1 MAMKSSKNNS
11 SQHSIIEKV
20 KGLLQENRELRLA
33 NRSLYDKLEDVSS
46 IARNG
51 IEQKSY
57 LDALRKIIKMC
68 NSNGI

>member
-1 MAMKSSKNNS
+1 MKSSKNNS

-33 NRSLYDKLEDVSS
+33 NRSLYDKLEAVGA

-51 IEQKSY
+51 KEQRSY
-57 LDALRKIIKMC
+57 LDALRKIIDLLK
-68 NSNGI
+68 

>member
-1 MAMKSSKNNS
+1 MSSEHNS
-11 SQHSIIEKV
+11 NQHSIIKKV

-33 NRSLYDKLEDVSS
+33 NRSLYDKLEAVCD

-57 LDALRKIIKMC
+57 LDALREIIELLK
-68 NSNGI
+68 